1 MSRIRQAVEAIMD
14 RIPAGECL
22 NIMEVCGTHTMAI
35 AQMGIRELLGD
46 KVRLVSGPGC
56 PVCVT
61 SDGDILRSL
70 ALAEE
75 PDVIVAT
82 FGDMVRVPMN
92 NRSLFSAKAEG
103 ADVRI
108 VYSPDDALKIAIENP
123 RKKVVFL
130 AVGFE
135 TTIPTIAGSIV
146 ESHEAGI
153 SNYAILPMMKV
164 VPPALRLLCEHPLLQ
179 IDGFILPGH
188 VSTIIGTE
196 VYNFIAS
203 EFGIPGVIT
212 GFTDNDIADSL
223 LLLSDMITSGEA
235 RIINSYRRAV
245 SAKGNIAA
253 QRLIEKVF
261 EPADAFWR
269 GIGEF
274 PASGLGLREEFA
286 QFDIRNHMIL
296 PNDEPPSD
304 PRCRCGEVILGR
316 ILPTECPRFG
326 TLCTPEN
333 PLGPCMVSS
342 EGACAAYY
350 KYRQ

>member
-1 MSRIRQAVEAIMD
+1 
-14 RIPAGECL
+14 
-22 NIMEVCGTHTMAI
+22 MEVCGTHTMAI

-61 SDGDILRSL
+61 SDGDLIRSM
-70 ALAEE
+70 ALSEA

-82 FGDMVRVPMN
+82 FGDMVRVPIE

-123 RKKVVFL
+123 QRKVVFL

-135 TTIPTIAGSIV
+135 TTIPTIAASII
-146 ESHEAGI
+146 EAQEAGI
-153 SNYAILPMMKV
+153 SNFAILPMLKV

-188 VSTIIGTE
+188 VSSIIGTKPYGF
-196 VYNFIAS
+196 VAS

-212 GFTDNDIADSL
+212 GFTDDDIADGL
-223 LLLSDMITSGEA
+223 LLLSDMISSDNP
-235 RIINSYRRAV
+235 RIVNSYRRAV
-245 SAKGNIAA
+245 TDEGNIAA
-253 QRLIEKVF
+253 KRLINKVF
-261 EPADAFWR
+261 EPDDTCWR
-269 GIGEF
+269 GIGF
-274 PASGLGLREEFA
+274 FAKSGLKLRHDFA
-286 QFDIRNHMIL
+286 RFDIREYIDL
-296 PNDEPPSD
+296 PDTEPPSD
-304 PRCRCGEVILGR
+304 SRCRCGEVILGR
-316 ILPTECPRFG
+316 ILPTECPQFA
-326 TLCTPEN
+326 TNCTSEN